1 MTGGAVP
8 VLDRVRVQRLRLE
21 LDPPFHAN
29 WDPVPRTSFEA
40 TLVRVTDADGREGV
54 GSGDTLDG
62 FRPHADGFLGT
73 DPSRIELQ
81 VRRLESIDFH
91 GGRPWPFEAAL
102 WDLNGRREG
111 WPVWRAMGG
120 VSDRRAAYAS
130 TGASRS
136 AADGADV
143 AVQLRDEGF
152 RAIKLRV
159 DVHDPAGAVAEVTAV
174 RTAVGDTMAIMVD
187 GNQAWRMP
195 HDVAESIDPV
205 AARGLAH
212 AFAELDVTWF
222 EEPLVARDLRGL
234 AGLRRDA
241 AVRIAGGEMTRTFDD
256 ALAALD
262 ADAYDVHQ
270 QDVVLSCGLWR
281 CRTLAELAWRRGRRW
296 TPHTWSNGIGLLAN
310 LHVAAGVGGG
320 PYLEFPV
327 DPDGWGV
334 ERRDFPLAEPV
345 TIDADGDVVCP
356 DAPGLGVVLD
366 EDVVA
371 ATLVDE
377 WEVHR

>member
-1 MTGGAVP
+1 MPP
-8 VLDRVRVQRLRLE
+8 VERIRVQRLRLE

-62 FRPHADGFLGT
+62 FRPHAERFLGS
-73 DPSRIELQ
+73 DPSRIEDQ

-102 WDLNGRREG
+102 WDLDGRREG

-120 VSDRRAAYAS
+120 LSDRVPAYAS
-130 TGASRS
+130 TGAAR
-136 AADGADV
+136 AGDAHAEVVEGLV
-143 AVQLRDEGF
+143 AQGF
-152 RAIKLRV
+152 RAVKLRL
-159 DVHDPAGAVAEVTAV
+159 DAADLPGALAEVAAV
-174 RTAVGDTMAIMVD
+174 RDAVGDAVELMVD
-187 GNQAWRMP
+187 LNQGWRMA
-195 HDVAESIDPV
+195 HDTAVSIDPV
-205 AARGLAH
+205 QARRFADGLA
-212 AFAELDVTWF
+212 ELGVFWL
-222 EEPLVARDLRGL
+222 EEPLLNRDLRGL
-234 AGLRRDA
+234 SALRADGR
-241 AVRIAGGEMTRTFDD
+241 VRIAGGEMTRTFDD

-310 LHVAAGVGGG
+310 LHVAAGAGGG
-320 PYLEFPV
+320 PFLEFPY
-327 DPDGWGV
+327 DPDGWGT
-334 ERRDFPLAEPV
+334 ERRDFMLADPV
-345 TIDADGDVVCP
+345 EVDADGMLVCP
-356 DAPGLGVVLD
+356 DAPGLGIELD

-371 ATLVDE
+371 GTLVDE
-377 WEVHR
+377 WAVSL